1 TGALVLGCLA
11 AVAPAPE
18 GSTQATSFCSAS
30 TAGWCISRRFA
41 GTEIGGELG
50 FRFGEPLDVDGDG
63 RADVSAGARFRREHR
78 MRNGSAMVF
87 SGATGATLRVWD
99 GGWIDGL
106 FGHWVLPIPDLS
118 GDHLADVII
127 AAPHAGS
134 DGPGAGI
141 VVARSPKTGREI
153 WRYVETESEN

>member
-1 TGALVLGCLA
+1 
-11 AVAPAPE
+11 
-18 GSTQATSFCSAS
+18 
-30 TAGWCISRRFA
+30 A

-78 MRNGSAMVF
+78 MLNGSAMVF

-153 WRYVETESEN
+153 WRYVETESENLGWDMALAGDQNGDGYTDVFVGAPSGGQGRVY